1 MAHRQIEKIVDPSSA
16 SLRLARDQ
24 PVAFG
29 KMPCRARSI
38 SARRVLETVRHN
50 SSRRF
55 TSASARTVARPP
67 SQRIDVEP
75 VAARW
80 ATTRDSS
87 IGSVSPSWPCH
98 SVTRGASG
106 HESHGRVE
114 PRDTTCVWPC
124 GGRCHP
130 SARMLAAPTMSA
142 SQSCLISR
150 SRSRS
155 SPLVRSIDVPDAP
168 TVSPEPEATRFA
180 RNQNAAGH
188 EYGLVRSSRAA
199 MPDSAHYPDA
209 DFSATWRL
217 MRHSIPES
225 PRRRSGET
233 ILVSPRVRGKSSG
246 HSITA

>member
-1 MAHRQIEKIVDPSSA
+1 VAHRQIEKIVDPSSA
-16 SLRLARDQ
+16 SLRFARDQ

-29 KMPCRARSI
+29 KTACMARST
-38 SARRVLETVRHN
+38 SAREVPVTVRHN

-55 TSASARTVARPP
+55 TSASARTVAGPP

-75 VAARW
+75 VVARC

-98 SVTRGASG
+98 SFTREASG

-114 PRDTTCVWPC
+114 PRDTTWVWAC

-150 SRSRS
+150 SRLRS

-168 TVSPEPEATRFA
+168 TVSPEPEVTRFA
-180 RNQNAAGH
+180 RTQNPAGH
-188 EYGLVRSSRAA
+188 EYGFVGSSRAT
-199 MPDSAHYPDA
+199 MPDSARYPAA

-246 HSITA
+246 HSRTA